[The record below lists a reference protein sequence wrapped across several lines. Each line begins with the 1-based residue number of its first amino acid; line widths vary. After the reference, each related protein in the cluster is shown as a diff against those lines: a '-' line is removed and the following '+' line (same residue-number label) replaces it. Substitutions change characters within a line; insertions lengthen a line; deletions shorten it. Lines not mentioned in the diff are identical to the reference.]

1 MSKLKKLPASK
12 AIAKAKKNSLARKLR
27 VYKSFSLKA
36 ADAIEKMIEDGVV
49 SCSVFMTEEEQQWGL
64 NSVQAELE
72 SLGYVVT
79 LEQYNKKD
87 EDEIPDMVISI
98 EHLK

>member
-1 MSKLKKLPASK
+1 MSKLKRLPASK

-27 VYKSFSLKA
+27 IYKSFSLKA
-36 ADAIEKMIEDGVV
+36 LDAIEKMIEDGVV

-64 NSVQAELE
+64 PSVQAELE
-72 SLGYVVT
+72 CLGYVVT
-79 LEQYNKKD
+79 LEQYNEKD